1 MKLTPLDIKKQE
13 FKKVLRGY
21 DPVEVDSFLDMMSNE
36 FADLLRQSKEMSG
49 QLVEFE
55 TQLRDYRQMEK
66 TLQQTLMQAQE
77 ASGRSIE
84 NSRKE
89 GQLIIQEAELKANQL
104 LDRAR
109 MDLSRT
115 KEEISNFRSKKG
127 INRQRLKVL
136 LNSEMD
142 LIKALEV
149 DDDELTKDLSR
160 EARRFQASVDGH
172 RDQRPCRCRE
182 HTNLCGHFCSYR
194 RSAWRQRT
202 LLPGQM
208 GRAICPVETKT
219 DEPREAE

>member
-1 MKLTPLDIKKQE
+1 MEASMKLSPLDIKKQE

-36 FADLLRQSKEMSG
+36 FADLLKQCKDMSS

-89 GQLIIQEAELKANQL
+89 AQLIIQEAELKANQL

-109 MDLSRT
+109 MDLFRT
-115 KEEISNFRSKKG
+115 KEEIGNLRSKKES
-127 INRQRLKVL
+127 IVSRLKVL
-136 LNSEMD
+136 LNSEVE
-142 LIKALEV
+142 LIKALEI
-149 DDDELTKDLSR
+149 DNDELSRDLSR
-160 EARRFQASVDGH
+160 GTGKEALEID
-172 RDQRPCRCRE
+172 
-182 HTNLCGHFCSYR
+182 
-194 RSAWRQRT
+194 
-202 LLPGQM
+202 
-208 GRAICPVETKT
+208 AIIKKL
-219 DEPREAE
+219 

>member
-36 FADLLRQSKEMSG
+36 FADLLKQCKDMNQ
-49 QLVEFE
+49 QLVEFD
-55 TQLRDYRQMEK
+55 TQLREYRQMEK

-89 GQLIIQEAELKANQL
+89 AQLIIQEAELKANQL

-109 MDLSRT
+109 MDLLRT
-115 KEEISNFRSKKG
+115 KEEIANLRSKKES
-127 INRQRLKVL
+127 IVSRLKVL
-136 LNSEMD
+136 LNSELE

-149 DDDELTKDLSR
+149 DDDELSKDLSKG
-160 EARRFQASVDGH
+160 SG
-172 RDQRPCRCRE
+172 RDAFE
-182 HTNLCGHFCSYR
+182 
-194 RSAWRQRT
+194 
-202 LLPGQM
+202 
-208 GRAICPVETKT
+208 I
-219 DEPREAE
+219 DEIIKKL

>member
-36 FADLLRQSKEMSG
+36 FADLLKQSKDMNQ
-49 QLVEFE
+49 QLVEFD

-89 GQLIIQEAELKANQL
+89 AQLIIQEAELKSNQL

-109 MDLSRT
+109 MDLLRT
-115 KEEISNFRSKKG
+115 KEEISNLRSKKES
-127 INRQRLKVL
+127 IVSRLKVL
-136 LNSEMD
+136 LNSELE

-149 DDDELTKDLSR
+149 DDDELSRDLSKG
-160 EARRFQASVDGH
+160 SGKDGI
-172 RDQRPCRCRE
+172 E
-182 HTNLCGHFCSYR
+182 
-194 RSAWRQRT
+194 
-202 LLPGQM
+202 
-208 GRAICPVETKT
+208 I
-219 DEPREAE
+219 DEIIKKL

>member
-36 FADLLRQSKEMSG
+36 FADLLKQCKDMNQ
-49 QLVEFE
+49 QLVEFD

-89 GQLIIQEAELKANQL
+89 AQLIIQEAELKANQL

-109 MDLSRT
+109 MDLLRT
-115 KEEISNFRSKKG
+115 KEEISNLRSKKES
-127 INRQRLKVL
+127 IVSRLKVL
-136 LNSEMD
+136 LNSELE

-149 DDDELTKDLSR
+149 DDDELSKDLSKG
-160 EARRFQASVDGH
+160 SGKDGI
-172 RDQRPCRCRE
+172 E
-182 HTNLCGHFCSYR
+182 
-194 RSAWRQRT
+194 
-202 LLPGQM
+202 
-208 GRAICPVETKT
+208 I
-219 DEPREAE
+219 DEIIKKL

>member
-36 FADLLRQSKEMSG
+36 FADLLKQSKDMNQ
-49 QLVEFE
+49 QLVEFD

-89 GQLIIQEAELKANQL
+89 AQLIIQEAELKSNQL

-109 MDLSRT
+109 MDLLRT
-115 KEEISNFRSKKG
+115 KEEISNLRSKKES
-127 INRQRLKVL
+127 IVSRLKVL
-136 LNSEMD
+136 LNSELE
-142 LIKALEV
+142 LIKAIEV
-149 DDDELTKDLSR
+149 DDDELSRDLSKG
-160 EARRFQASVDGH
+160 SGKDGI
-172 RDQRPCRCRE
+172 E
-182 HTNLCGHFCSYR
+182 
-194 RSAWRQRT
+194 
-202 LLPGQM
+202 
-208 GRAICPVETKT
+208 I
-219 DEPREAE
+219 DEIIKKL